1 MDPTFLPAVKLAE
14 MTRRREIGCLE
25 LLDHYIDRIAQW
37 DGPINAVVVTDFD
50 RARERARML
59 DQATERA
66 APLFGVP
73 MTVKES
79 FDVAGLRQP
88 LAIRKGGIIAPEF
101 RPLLCADSRRRA

>member
-1 MDPTFLPAVKLAE
+1 MDPTFVPAVKLAE

-25 LLDHYIDRIAQW
+25 LLDHYIARIARL
-37 DGPINAVVVTDFD
+37 DGPINAIVVTDFD

-79 FDVAGLRQP
+79 FDVAGLPSTLGHPERSHHRATVSS
-88 LAIRKGGIIAPEF
+88 LAVR
-101 RPLLCADSRRRA
+101 